1 MMYGNMLSDSG
12 LNVPLSSLATAESGD
27 EALER
32 ENYEMLPG
40 GTIISGMCIPPI
52 ECVLPSNFFIF
63 KYFSP

>member
-27 EALER
+27 EAMER

-40 GTIISGMCIPPI
+40 GTIISGMCNPQ
-52 ECVLPSNFFIF
+52 
-63 KYFSP
+63 